1 MEPLTS
7 AVPAVRVATAD
18 SVDTEEL
25 AAVAARTFPLA
36 CPSSVT
42 PENIASFID
51 ANLSAV
57 RFAEYLTDPKRLIL
71 IAQQDDRIIGYAMLV
86 RGVDDDA
93 DVRQAVSV
101 RPAVELSKMYVL
113 PDRHGQ
119 RVSTVLM
126 DAALAAA
133 AEWGARCVWLGVNQ
147 QNQRAQRFYAKQG
160 FTVNGTRTFRLG
172 AGVENDYV
180 MVREFGPGDDADR
193 SAARGEA
200 GHSD

>member
-1 MEPLTS
+1 ML
-7 AVPAVRVATAD
+7 AVRVATSD

-25 AAVAARTFPLA
+25 AVVAARTFPLA
-36 CPSSVT
+36 CPPSVT

-71 IAQQDDRIIGYAMLV
+71 TAQQNDRIVGYAMLV
-86 RGVDDDA
+86 RGVTDDA
-93 DVRQAVSV
+93 DVQRAVSV

-113 PDRHGQ
+113 PDDHGQ
-119 RVSTVLM
+119 GVSTALM

-133 AEWGARCVWLGVNQ
+133 TDWGASCVWLGVNQ
-147 QNQRAQRFYAKQG
+147 QNQRAQRFYAKHG
-160 FTVNGTRTFRLG
+160 FTVNGTRRFRLG

-180 MVREFGPGDDADR
+180 MVRVVTPTR
-193 SAARGEA
+193 
-200 GHSD
+200 